1 VPTVVLDFDSTLVA
15 CESLEVILAPRLAG
29 QPDLAARVA
38 EITNAGMAGKMP
50 FRESLHQRLALAS
63 PRLRE
68 VRAFADSAHE
78 RLTPGME
85 GLVASLVRRGVAV
98 WIVSGA
104 FREAM
109 LPLARRLAIPEERV
123 LGTRMR
129 WSEQGELLG
138 PDPTDPFAI
147 SKVDGV
153 RALDPNWP
161 KPRIGAGDGMSDY
174 ALAEAGLVDCFL
186 AFTAVARRPEVVAT
200 GAPEARDCRAL
211 QRLIEERL

>member
-1 VPTVVLDFDSTLVA
+1 MPTVVLDFDSTLVA

-29 QPDLAARVA
+29 EPGLAARVA
-38 EITNAGMAGKMP
+38 EITNAGMAGTLP
-50 FRESLHQRLALAS
+50 FRESLRQRLAIAS
-63 PRLRE
+63 PRLSE
-68 VRAFADSAHE
+68 VRAFADAAHE

-85 GLVASLVRRGVAV
+85 GLVAALARRKVEV

-129 WSEQGELLG
+129 WSERGELLG
-138 PDPTDPFAI
+138 PDPTDPFSI

-153 RALDPNWP
+153 RALAPAWR
-161 KPRIGAGDGMSDY
+161 KPCIGAGDGMSDF
-174 ALAEAGLVDCFL
+174 ALAEAGLVDFFL

-200 GAPEARDCRAL
+200 GAPEARDCPAL
-211 QRLIEERL
+211 LRLIEERL